1 MYKQFFNDFHNYKG
15 MVIQLEPDIMEC
27 EDKWALGSSTT
38 NKASDGDGNP
48 AELFQNL
55 KDDALTLLHSI
66 CQQNWK
72 TLKWPQGWK
81 TCFHFN
87 HNE

>member
-1 MYKQFFNDFHNYKG
+1 MTRIHRRIVQKICNDFHNYKG

-55 KDDALTLLHSI
+55 KDHALTLLHSI

-72 TLKWPQGWK
+72 TLKWPEGWK
-81 TCFHFN
+81 T
-87 HNE
+87 

>member
-1 MYKQFFNDFHNYKG
+1 MTSIHIRPVQKGLNVPDNHNG
-15 MVIQLEPDIMEC
+15 VITHLESDIMEC

-38 NKASDGDGNP
+38 NKASEGDRNP

-55 KDDALTLLHSI
+55 KDEAVKVLHSI
-66 CQQNWK
+66 CQQIWK

-81 TCFHFN
+81 R
-87 HNE
+87 